1 MDRIR
6 IRDLQIYS
14 YHGVN
19 TQEKEMGQRF
29 VVSIDI
35 FLDLRKAGVSD
46 NLTDTVNYAQ
56 LCYDVEKVFN
66 SEKLD
71 LIEAAAEKVADFVL
85 KNYESV
91 EKVAVEIKKPWAP
104 IGKPLEYASVKI
116 ERSWHT
122 VYVAVGSNIGDK
134 HKNIR
139 DAIDII
145 NASSSCR
152 ITKVS
157 NMYETKPVGF
167 VEQEDFLNG
176 AIEVKTL
183 FTPHA
188 MMDMLLETEKILKRE
203 RVIRWGPRT
212 IDLDIIFY
220 DELIS
225 YDDKVILPHPR
236 MEDRLFVLKPMC
248 DIAPYFIHPVLKK
261 RLIDL
266 FEEQNI

>member
-29 VVSIDI
+29 VVSLDI
-35 FLDLRKAGVSD
+35 FLDLRKAGTSD

-71 LIEAAAEKVADFVL
+71 LIEAAAEKVAAYVL
-85 KNYESV
+85 KNYELV
-91 EKVAVEIKKPWAP
+91 GKVTVEIKKPWAP

-122 VYVAVGSNIGDK
+122 AYVAVGSNMGDR

-139 DAIDII
+139 DALDII
-145 NASSSCR
+145 NVSSDCR
-152 ITKVS
+152 VTKVS
-157 NMYETKPVGF
+157 SMHETKPVGYLD
-167 VEQEDFLNG
+167 QEDFLNG

-183 FTPHA
+183 LTPHEL
-188 MMDMLLETEKILKRE
+188 MDKLLETENVLKRE

-220 DELIS
+220 DDLIS
-225 YDDKVILPHPR
+225 YDDKIILPHPR
-236 MEDRLFVLKPMC
+236 MEERLFVLKPLSE
-248 DIAPYFIHPVLKK
+248 IAPYFIHPVFKK
-261 RLIDL
+261 RVIDL
-266 FEEQNI
+266 FEEQNL

>member
-29 VVSIDI
+29 IVSIDI

-46 NLTDTVNYAQ
+46 NLINTVNYAQ
-56 LCYDVEKVFN
+56 LCYDVEKEFN

-71 LIEAAAEKVADFVL
+71 LIEAAAEKVAAFVL
-85 KNYESV
+85 KNYGQV
-91 EKVAVEIKKPWAP
+91 EKVIVEIKKPWAP

-116 ERSWHT
+116 DRSWHT
-122 VYVAVGSNIGDK
+122 AYIAVGSNMGDK

-139 DAIDII
+139 DAIDML
-145 NASSSCR
+145 NASSDCR
-152 ITKVS
+152 VTKVS
-157 NMYETKPVGF
+157 SMYETKPVGYLD
-167 VEQEDFLNG
+167 QEDFLNG
-176 AIEVKTL
+176 ALEVKTL
-183 FTPHA
+183 LTPHEL
-188 MMDMLLETEKILKRE
+188 MDKLLETEKALGRE
-203 RVIRWGPRT
+203 RVIHWGPRT

-220 DELIS
+220 DDLIS

-236 MEDRLFVLKPMC
+236 MEERIFVLKPMC
-248 DIAPYFIHPVLKK
+248 DVAPYFIHPVFKK
-261 RLIDL
+261 RVIDL
-266 FEEQNI
+266 YEEQNL